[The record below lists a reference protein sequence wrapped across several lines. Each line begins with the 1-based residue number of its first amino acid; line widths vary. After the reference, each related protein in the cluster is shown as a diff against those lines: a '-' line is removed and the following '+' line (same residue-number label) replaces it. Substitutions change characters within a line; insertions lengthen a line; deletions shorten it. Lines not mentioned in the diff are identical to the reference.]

1 MGYRKMSEVVIAIP
15 ARFGSSRLPG
25 KPLRLLAGE
34 PLIAHVIRR
43 AQSVGRVRVVVATDD
58 LRIAAIA
65 ERMGVAACLTRT
77 DHVSGSDRLAECAE
91 RLGLAD
97 DTILVNLQ
105 GDEPLMPAACLT
117 QVARALLKHPDAA
130 IATLAERIE
139 DAESLF
145 DPNVVKVV
153 CDRAGYARYFSRAPI
168 PYARDAFAVTQAEL
182 PKGLPALRHIGLY
195 AYRVGALRR
204 FTALPPTPLER
215 FESLEQLRALDHGL
229 SIIVELAAEPVP
241 AGVDTEADLFR
252 VASQLGGS
260 LPASADA
267 DPAEIEPPQPVGPQR
282 QLRLAF
288 VCMGNLCRSPL
299 SEVVARREAE
309 RRGLG
314 RFVQIASRGTHAA
327 SSGPR
332 ADLRVQALARAQR
345 LDLSQ
350 HRARRLSA
358 QDFLDFDLLL
368 AHDDEN
374 LAYMQAGCPPELRQR
389 VQRLMD
395 FARESGHVDVPDPY
409 HGDHEDFMIAYQ
421 RIVVGVRGLFDWIE
435 QRARKR

>member
-1 MGYRKMSEVVIAIP
+1 MSEVVIAIP

-58 LRIAAIA
+58 LRIAAVA
-65 ERMGVAACLTRT
+65 ERMGVAACLTRA
-77 DHVSGSDRLAECAE
+77 DHVSGSDRLAECAD

-105 GDEPLMPAACLT
+105 GDEPLMPASCLT
-117 QVARALLKHPDAA
+117 QVAKALLKHPDAA

-139 DAESLF
+139 DAETLF

-153 CDRAGYARYFSRAPI
+153 CDRAGHARYFSRAPI
-168 PYARDAFAVTQAEL
+168 PYARDAFAVTQAAL

-204 FTALPPTPLER
+204 YTALPATLLER
-215 FESLEQLRALDHGL
+215 FESLEQLRALEHGL
-229 SIIVELAAEPVP
+229 TIVVELAAESVP

-252 VASQLGGS
+252 VANQLGGGR
-260 LPASADA
+260 LAASADA
-267 DPAEIEPPQPVGPQR
+267 NPADVPPLPQPAEPQR

-299 SEVVARREAE
+299 SEAVARREAE

-314 RFVQIASRGTHAA
+314 RFVQVGSRGTHAA

-350 HRARRLSA
+350 HRARRLSG

-395 FARESGHVDVPDPY
+395 FARDSGHVDVPDPY

-421 RIVVGVRGLFDWIE
+421 RIVLGVRGLFDWIE
-435 QRARKR
+435 QRTRKR

>member
-1 MGYRKMSEVVIAIP
+1 MSEVVIAIP

-43 AQSVGRVRVVVATDD
+43 AQALGRVRVVVATDD
-58 LRIAAIA
+58 MRIAEVA
-65 ERMGVAACLTRT
+65 ERMGVEACLTRA
-77 DHVSGSDRLAECAE
+77 DHVSGSDRLAECAD

-105 GDEPLMPAACLT
+105 GDEPLMPQACLA
-117 QVARALLKHPDAA
+117 QVAKALLKHPEAA
-130 IATLAERIE
+130 IATLVERISE
-139 DAESLF
+139 AEQLF

-153 CDRAGYARYFSRAPI
+153 CDRAGFARYFSRAPI
-168 PYARDAFAVTQAEL
+168 PYARDAFALTQAEL
-182 PKGLPALRHIGLY
+182 PRGLPALRHIGLY

-204 FTALPPTPLER
+204 FTALPRSPLEH
-215 FESLEQLRALDHGL
+215 FESLEQLRALEHGL
-229 SIIVELAAEPVP
+229 PIVVELAAEPVP
-241 AGVDTEADLFR
+241 AGVDTQADLFR
-252 VASQLGGS
+252 VAGQLGGAS

-267 DPAEIEPPQPVGPQR
+267 NPADVAATVPAAGAKR

-299 SEVVARREAE
+299 SAAVAQREAE

-314 RFVQIASRGTHAA
+314 RFVEVASRGTHA
-327 SSGPR
+327 SSSSPR
-332 ADLRVQALARAQR
+332 ADLRVQALGRAQR
-345 LDLSQ
+345 LDLSG
-350 HRARRLSA
+350 HRARRLSL
-358 QDFLDFDLLL
+358 QDFHEFDLLL

-374 LAYMQAGCPPELRQR
+374 LAYMQAGCPPELRSR

-395 FARESGHVDVPDPY
+395 FARGSGFEDVPDPY

-421 RIVVGVRGLFDWIE
+421 RIVLGVRGLFDWIE